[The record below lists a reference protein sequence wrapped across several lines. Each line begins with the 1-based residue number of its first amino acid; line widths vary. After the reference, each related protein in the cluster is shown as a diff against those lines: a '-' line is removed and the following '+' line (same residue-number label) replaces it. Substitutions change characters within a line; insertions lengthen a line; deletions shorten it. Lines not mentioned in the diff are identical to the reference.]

1 MSNTSQQI
9 DTAQELERDKMHAKK
24 IEHKVSHL
32 VQKGN
37 IFSEIPDRDRVRVKQ
52 RIVVQE
58 KPYIAPVLNPSLG
71 RPLSMVPAQLL
82 QDTLLISAAHY
93 PDRTAL
99 ITGDVQMSYCE
110 VAHYA
115 CRIAHALRTHG
126 VARGDRVAIFMDN
139 TWQCAVSIYGV
150 LLAGGV
156 FVAVNAQTKTDKLAF
171 ILHDSGSRI
180 LLSEPHFARVFGPVA
195 KQIPSL
201 QILCTPESNALPV
214 GVVNLDDTLANMPS
228 TPPPQ
233 LTITKDLAAL
243 IYTSG
248 TTAEPKG
255 VMHSHQSLL
264 FALDSINEYLGFTQD
279 DRLFSA
285 LPLNFG
291 YGLFQW
297 LSAVRAGATLVL
309 ERSFVY
315 PTQVFQRMHD
325 LAVTSFATV
334 PTVLAMMLAQDA
346 KQALCFPSVRLIT
359 NAAAALPAE
368 FINGIRRLFPQASL
382 YKMYGQTECI
392 RCAYLNPSLAYT
404 KPESVGSA
412 IPGTEL
418 LLLGKDGQPVAQ
430 GEVGCLHVRGPHVM
444 LGYWNQPD
452 KTAEVL
458 VPGPMQGE
466 FLLKSGDLFRQD
478 TDGDLYFISRSDEII
493 KSRGEKVSPAEV
505 ENVIYSLSAVQD
517 VIVIGIPD
525 PLLGEAICVFVTVR
539 EGEMLNAQQIKH
551 ICCEFLENYKVPKHV
566 LFLPEMPRTDN
577 GKLSRKLIMEQC
589 AAILAELK

>member
-1 MSNTSQQI
+1 MP
-9 DTAQELERDKMHAKK
+9 R
-24 IEHKVSHL
+24 
-32 VQKGN
+32 
-37 IFSEIPDRDRVRVKQ
+37 
-52 RIVVQE
+52 
-58 KPYIAPVLNPSLG
+58 
-71 RPLSMVPAQLL
+71 LL
-82 QDTLLISAAHY
+82 QDTLLATASCY
-93 PDRTAL
+93 PDGTAL
-99 ITGDVQMSYCE
+99 IVGDVRMSYSE
-110 VAHYA
+110 ASHYA
-115 CRIAHALRTHG
+115 CRLAHALRAHG
-126 VARGDRVAIFMDN
+126 VTRGDRVAIFMDN
-139 TWQCAVSIYGV
+139 TWQCALSIYGV

-171 ILHDSGSRI
+171 ILRDSDTHV
-180 LLSEPHFARVFGPVA
+180 LLTEPHFARVFGPLTE
-195 KQIPSL
+195 QMPTL
-201 QILCTPESNALPV
+201 RILCTPESSALPT
-214 GVVNLDDTLANMPS
+214 GAENLDDTLSNMPS

-233 LTITKDLAAL
+233 QAITLDLAAL

-248 TTAEPKG
+248 TTGDPKG

-309 ERSFVY
+309 ERSFTY
-315 PTQVFQRMHD
+315 PAQVFKRMHD
-325 LAVTSFATV
+325 EAVTSFASV
-334 PTVLAMMLAQDA
+334 PTVYAMMLAQDA
-346 KQALCFPSVRLIT
+346 KQPLRFPNVRLIT

-368 FINGIRRLFPQASL
+368 FIPGIRRLFPQASL

-392 RCAYLNPSLAYT
+392 RSAYLKPNLAEI
-404 KPESVGSA
+404 KLESVGCA

-418 LLLGKDGQPVAQ
+418 LLLGENGQPVAQ

-444 LGYWNQPD
+444 LGYWKQPE

-458 VPGPMQGE
+458 VPGPLPGE

-478 TDGDLYFISRSDEII
+478 AEGDFYFVARSDEII

-505 ENVIYSLSAVQD
+505 ENAIYSLPAVQD
-517 VIVIGIPD
+517 VVVTGVPD
-525 PLLGEAICVFVTVR
+525 PLLGEAVCAFVATR
-539 EGEMLNAQQIKH
+539 DGEELSIPQIKR
-551 ICCEFLENYKVPKHV
+551 ICSERLENYMVPKHV
-566 LFLPEMPRTDN
+566 LFLPELPRTVN

-589 AAILAELK
+589 AVLLAELN